1 MANATKGNNALKKAA
16 VLLVSL
22 GKERSAN
29 ILKLLS
35 DEQIETL
42 AAEIANI
49 SKVDHEVQRDVMS
62 DFLQACESKNLYIES
77 GMNYVHEILDKSL
90 GEQKAFEMM
99 GKLNST
105 VSVRPFESIK
115 RMDPAQL
122 SSIIQH
128 EHPQTIAVVLS
139 YMNGE
144 HAAAILGALPHDK
157 QADVVARISRMG
169 KIAPEY
175 IKEIER
181 IIEKKLMT
189 VGVSDNSQIGGI
201 NKTVKILNSV
211 DRGTEKFILEALS
224 SCNQELAE
232 EIKGKMFVFEDITKL
247 QSSDVQRVLKD
258 IPNDQLVLA
267 LKGVK
272 QTVVD
277 FIIRTCHS
285 VCRK

>member
-1 MANATKGNNALKKAA
+1 
-16 VLLVSL
+16 
-22 GKERSAN
+22 
-29 ILKLLS
+29 
-35 DEQIETL
+35 
-42 AAEIANI
+42 
-49 SKVDHEVQRDVMS
+49 
-62 DFLQACESKNLYIES
+62 
-77 GMNYVHEILDKSL
+77 
-90 GEQKAFEMM
+90 
-99 GKLNST
+99 
-105 VSVRPFESIK
+105 
-115 RMDPAQL
+115 
-122 SSIIQH
+122 
-128 EHPQTIAVVLS
+128 
-139 YMNGE
+139 MNGE

-277 FIIRTCHS
+277 FIMQNLSQRLQEMIQEEMEMTGAVRVRDAKRTADHRHGYS
-285 VCRK
+285 